1 MAHTPKFFDEELNR
15 DITRLLALKKAPGRE
30 ARKKYWA
37 LFEDIK
43 KHHKI
48 CSSTIYGEMR
58 KDRPG
63 TYKGHVYHSLNIPVT
78 PEEQRMFEELLARK
92 MIISEIQK
100 YMSRT
105 LGIPYGSKR
114 VMRLRKM
121 IAANPSPPA
130 EPSAFDD
137 NIRALFYSFSKL
149 DLSDP
154 EASHIIRLQPDPD
167 PNIDKGKGS
176 KAKPAQYKVSTDA
189 LKDALDIIIYSAE
202 SGGLKTSAI
211 HRIKMEQM
219 LSRRMHFVEKGLSIT
234 TPEMRQ
240 LEAIRKS
247 LEQSPQS
254 PQSQGL
260 SPDIRVL
267 VDCVREFNPEAS
279 IPDIIASAAKH
290 SEKNKN
296 CKMEVGAYM
305 RELLNIGQEVLSECV

>member
-15 DITRLLALKKAPGRE
+15 DITRLKSLRRKPG
-30 ARKKYWA
+30 ARKEYWA

-43 KHHKI
+43 KRHNL
-48 CSSTIYGEMR
+48 CSSSIYGEMR

-63 TYKGHVYHSLNIPVT
+63 TYKNNVYRNLKIPVT
-78 PEEQRMFEELLARK
+78 PKEQRMFEELLARK
-92 MIISEIQK
+92 MMLKDIQK

-114 VMRLRKM
+114 MMKLRKM
-121 IAANPSPPA
+121 IAANPSPPG

-137 NIRALFYSFSKL
+137 DIRALFYNLSKL

-154 EASHIIRLQPDPD
+154 DSSHVIRLQT
-167 PNIDKGKGS
+167 GKEKES
-176 KAKPAQYKVSTDA
+176 KAKSQEFKVSTDA
-189 LKDALDIIIYSAE
+189 IKDALDIIIYSAE

-219 LSRRMHFVEKGLSIT
+219 LSRRMHFVDKGLSIPT
-234 TPEMRQ
+234 AEMRQ

-254 PQSQGL
+254 AGF

-267 VDCVREFNPEAS
+267 VECVREFNPGAS

-290 SEKNKN
+290 SENNKN
-296 CKMEVGAYM
+296 CKIEVGPYM
-305 RELLNIGQEVLSECV
+305 RELLNIGHEVLKECV